1 MTTLTKPAHDAE
13 PRTDLIW
20 QTRIDALTCG
30 AYSEEDFMDDIEN
43 LLDVDPD
50 SARSIIAFLN
60 QRYQRGQLPEELFR
74 SIESRITQREL
85 EMIDS
90 GITIN
95 LDSVLAPQPLARPL
109 QPLAPPDSDES
120 LTVPGKG
127 LEAVAFAPAAA
138 TAPWAGQLPAV
149 GSIVRNR
156 YVLENRLGSGGM
168 GTVFKA
174 LDRYRCDLPEGSRH
188 VAIKFL
194 HGGTDSRDDMLSN
207 LRREFHSAQALSHP
221 NIVKV
226 YELDCDDDGAYFTM
240 ELLEGELLS
249 SVLGKVHPGRFS
261 RTQAWSIILQVA
273 EGIAHAHAHHVVHRD
288 LKPHNIMITRSGD
301 VRILDFGASNALGA
315 SSAASSRPSSSALT
329 PAYASC
335 ELIEGREAD
344 PRDDLYALACLS
356 YELLAGEHPFKRRR
370 STEARALGLKAQ
382 PPAGLS
388 RRQWQA
394 LATGLAWSREDR
406 SISVREWI
414 HQLIPAPVLSQRS
427 EEPSA
432 PAAAPTP
439 KAKKLWLG
447 TAALVIVLVVL
458 LGWAAFRARHT
469 APQSADQPAVLQESA
484 PSTAPPLAAAAL
496 DSRAQEA
503 MSPDSTAGDSSLQDV
518 DASAPADGAASAA
531 VLPAPDVE
539 KPNKLS
545 ISSGAYRIGAGQHFA
560 EIHVRRSSR
569 SAGVT
574 SFAWWTEPSSAMPGT
589 DFVPQARVTQFLPS
603 GRSIATLFVKIL
615 PNASRNRSAVF
626 FVVIGEPSDGTSL
639 GRITRT
645 SVRLP
650 PY

>member
-1 MTTLTKPAHDAE
+1 
-13 PRTDLIW
+13 
-20 QTRIDALTCG
+20 
-30 AYSEEDFMDDIEN
+30 MDDIEN

-50 SARSIIAFLN
+50 SARSIIAFLD
-60 QRYQRGQLPEELFR
+60 QRYQRGLFPEELYR
-74 SIESRITQREL
+74 SIESRITRREL

-95 LDSVLAPQPLARPL
+95 LDSVLAPRPVAPPL
-109 QPLAPPDSDES
+109 QPVAPPLQPVTPPDSRDS

-127 LEAVAFAPAAA
+127 LEAAVFAPAAA
-138 TAPWAGQLPAV
+138 TAPWAGQLPAA

-156 YVLENRLGSGGM
+156 YVLESRLGSGGM

-226 YELDCDDDGAYFTM
+226 YELDCDDEGAYFTM

-261 RTQAWSIILQVA
+261 RTQAWSIIQQVA
-273 EGIAHAHAHHVVHRD
+273 EGIAHAHARHVVHRD

-315 SSAASSRPSSSALT
+315 SSAAPLRPSSSALT

-344 PRDDLYALACLS
+344 PRDDLYALACLA
-356 YELLAGEHPFKRRR
+356 YELLTGEHPFKRRR

-382 PPAGLS
+382 RPTGLS

-394 LATGLAWSREDR
+394 LATGLAWSREER

-414 HQLIPAPVLSQRS
+414 HRLVPAPALLQRS
-427 EEPSA
+427 QEPSA
-432 PAAAPTP
+432 PAAASTP
-439 KAKKLWLG
+439 ETRTPWRG
-447 TAALVIVLVVL
+447 AAAVLIVLVVSL
-458 LGWAAFRARHT
+458 LGWAAFHARNT
-469 APQSADQPAVLQESA
+469 APRSADRTAVLQEST
-484 PSTAPPLAAAAL
+484 PSAAGQPATAAL
-496 DSRAQEA
+496 DSHPQEA
-503 MSPDSTAGDSSLQDV
+503 LLQEPPAAESSDEDPQ
-518 DASAPADGAASAA
+518 ASPADDAAGVAALPAASI
-531 VLPAPDVE
+531 D
-539 KPNKLS
+539 KPNRLS
-545 ISSGAYRIGAGQHFA
+545 ISSAAYRIGAAQHFA

-569 SAGVT
+569 AGAVT
-574 SFAWWTEPSSAMPGT
+574 SFVWWTEPSTAMSGI
-589 DFVPQARVTQFLPS
+589 DFLPQARVTQFLPA
-603 GRSIATLFVKIL
+603 GRSISTLFVKIL
-615 PNASRNRSAVF
+615 PNASRHHSAVF

-639 GRITRT
+639 GRVTRT
-645 SVRLP
+645 AVRLP
-650 PY
+650 AGS